1 MEKSELSTRDRMC
14 SVAGGMAGLLVDREI
29 PSRLIPF
36 RGEFPLLDMIEAIR
50 FREAIRSTM
59 WIEDLPPKFLY
70 AAAEGSRIARLE
82 REFRHYLSRN
92 GLKSGDFEKLEDAE
106 KSEWL
111 RWWMEADSVSADDL
125 VVKKYRDEATPV
137 SKSLGDPAMPVA
149 EKREIYDDLV
159 ARRAYWDDLCFEFGR
174 IGWEKKLL
182 NLALYIH
189 YGGDLEVVLA
199 RYKENHPDYAD
210 RIPHSLAYYISY
222 LRTGEATSVLHY
234 FLLERVYLSEGQL
247 TALLIAELRER
258 LEEVFCW
265 DGGTNSAWTVGID
278 YRGEEKMNEIVTTL
292 DIEKG
297 REYLIFGNLTIKPFI
312 METKETL
319 LKENP
324 WRVLAEMLAEKDYAE
339 APENLVCPDERAV
352 IDAYNETAPDLRKIR
367 CEGVPEPVQG
377 DFFNAKVALL
387 TLNPGWVEQ
396 TAEVPGNAGT
406 LKIMTPAQRRKFLRT
421 KADAMLLNGCS
432 FPTEDEDLLAID
444 TRYWNNLLGY
454 VLNRWPDAPK
464 YLTIVQY
471 LGYHSKKYGNISKRL
486 VKSESGLLP
495 TQEFAV
501 RLVRYL
507 MNKGVT
513 IVICRSARL
522 WFNAVEGLESYPKLV
537 VINNPLRPYLTPKNC
552 KDDGFEKIE
561 AALNE

>member
-1 MEKSELSTRDRMC
+1 MC

-36 RGEFPLLDMIEAIR
+36 CGEFPLLNMIEAIR

-70 AAAEGSRIARLE
+70 AAAEGSRMARLE

-111 RWWMEADSVSADDL
+111 QWWMEADSVSADDL

-159 ARRAYWDDLCFEFGR
+159 TRRAYWDDLCFEFGR
-174 IGWEKKLL
+174 VSWEKKLL

-247 TALLIAELRER
+247 TALLTAELRER

-278 YRGEEKMNEIVTTL
+278 YRGEEKMNEAVAL
-292 DIEKG
+292 GVEKG

-324 WRVLAEMLAEKDYAE
+324 WRVLAEKIEKNGYMRLEKLNAYADDIPFIE
-339 APENLVCPDERAV
+339 EFNERTKNEPEYQLHTEILPYPF
-352 IDAYNETAPDLRKIR
+352 I
-367 CEGVPEPVQG
+367 G
-377 DFFNAKVALL
+377 DVLGARVVLL
-387 TLNPGWVEQ
+387 MSNPGYKVSSNIEAHEKMSDEEKRFVIRAQ
-396 TAEVPGNAGT
+396 T
-406 LKIMTPAQRRKFLRT
+406 Q
-421 KADAMLLNGCS
+421 AMLL
-432 FPTEDEDLLAID
+432 EDRAIFYSGPEYKPFNEEQD
-444 TRYWNNLLGY
+444 WYWAKKTRIIREAVPG
-454 VLNRWPDAPK
+454 AETK
-464 YLTIVQY
+464 IAAVQ
-471 LGYHSKKYGNISKRL
+471 LMAYHSRKYKPFPAKMGLLPSQEYTKRL
-486 VKSESGLLP
+486 VKYLIDKNVIFVYARSKAQWLDFVPELENATCVELSSIRNACLSE
-495 TQEFAV
+495 
-501 RLVRYL
+501 
-507 MNKGVT
+507 
-513 IVICRSARL
+513 
-522 WFNAVEGLESYPKLV
+522 
-537 VINNPLRPYLTPKNC
+537 KNC
-552 KDDGFEKIE
+552 KDGGFEKIK
-561 AALNE
+561 AALTE

>member
-36 RGEFPLLDMIEAIR
+36 RGEFPLLNMIEAIR

-70 AAAEGSRIARLE
+70 AAAEGSRMARLE

-92 GLKSGDFEKLEDAE
+92 GLKNGDFEKLEDAE

-111 RWWMEADSVSADDL
+111 QWWMEADSVSADDL

-159 ARRAYWDDLCFEFGR
+159 TRRAYWDDLCFEFGR
-174 IGWEKKLL
+174 ISWEKKLL

-234 FLLERVYLSEGQL
+234 FLLERICLSENRL
-247 TALLIAELRER
+247 TALLTAELRER

-278 YRGEEKMNEIVTTL
+278 YRGEEKMNEAVAL
-292 DIEKG
+292 GVEKG

-324 WRVLAEMLAEKDYAE
+324 WRVLAEKIEKNGYMRLEKLNAYADDIPFIE
-339 APENLVCPDERAV
+339 EFNERTKNPDHQLHTE
-352 IDAYNETAPDLRKIR
+352 ILPYPFI
-367 CEGVPEPVQG
+367 G
-377 DFFNAKVALL
+377 DVLGARVVLL
-387 TLNPGWVEQ
+387 MSNPGYKVSSNIEAHEKMSDEEKRFVIRAQ
-396 TAEVPGNAGT
+396 T
-406 LKIMTPAQRRKFLRT
+406 Q
-421 KADAMLLNGCS
+421 AMLL
-432 FPTEDEDLLAID
+432 EDRAIFYSGPEYKPFND
-444 TRYWNNLLGY
+444 EQDWYWAKKTRIIREAVPG
-454 VLNRWPDAPK
+454 AETK
-464 YLTIVQY
+464 IAAVQ
-471 LGYHSKKYGNISKRL
+471 LMAYHSRRYKPFPAKMGLLPSQEYTKRL
-486 VKSESGLLP
+486 VKYLIDKKDVVFVYRGIKNKARWLDFVPELENATCVELSSSLNACLSE
-495 TQEFAV
+495 
-501 RLVRYL
+501 
-507 MNKGVT
+507 
-513 IVICRSARL
+513 
-522 WFNAVEGLESYPKLV
+522 
-537 VINNPLRPYLTPKNC
+537 KNC
-552 KDDGFEKIE
+552 KDGGFEKIK
-561 AALNE
+561 AALTE

>member
-1 MEKSELSTRDRMC
+1 MC

-36 RGEFPLLDMIEAIR
+36 RGEFPLLNMIEAIR

-111 RWWMEADSVSADDL
+111 RWWMEADSVSTDDL
-125 VVKKYRDEATPV
+125 VVKKYRDETTPA

-174 IGWEKKLL
+174 VSWEKKLL

-234 FLLERVYLSEGQL
+234 FLLEKACLSESRL
-247 TALLIAELRER
+247 TALLTAELRER

-278 YRGEEKMNEIVTTL
+278 YRGEEKMDEIITTL

-324 WRVLAEMLAEKDYAE
+324 WRVLAEKIEKNGYMRLEKLNAYADDIPFIE
-339 APENLVCPDERAV
+339 EFNERTKNEPEYQLHTEILPYPF
-352 IDAYNETAPDLRKIR
+352 I
-367 CEGVPEPVQG
+367 G
-377 DFFNAKVALL
+377 DVLGARVVLL
-387 TLNPGWVEQ
+387 MSNPGYKVSSNIEAHEKMSDEEKRFVIRAQ
-396 TAEVPGNAGT
+396 T
-406 LKIMTPAQRRKFLRT
+406 Q
-421 KADAMLLNGCS
+421 AMLL
-432 FPTEDEDLLAID
+432 EDRAIFYSGPEYKLFND
-444 TRYWNNLLGY
+444 EQDWYWAKKTRIIREAVPG
-454 VLNRWPDAPK
+454 AETK
-464 YLTIVQY
+464 IAAVQ
-471 LGYHSKKYGNISKRL
+471 LMAYHSRRYKPFPAKMGLLPSQEYTKRL
-486 VKSESGLLP
+486 VKYLIDKKDVVFVYRGIKNKARWLDFVPELENATCVELSSSLNACLSE
-495 TQEFAV
+495 
-501 RLVRYL
+501 
-507 MNKGVT
+507 
-513 IVICRSARL
+513 
-522 WFNAVEGLESYPKLV
+522 
-537 VINNPLRPYLTPKNC
+537 KNC
-552 KDDGFEKIE
+552 KDGGFEKIK
-561 AALNE
+561 AALTE

>member
-1 MEKSELSTRDRMC
+1 M
-14 SVAGGMAGLLVDREI
+14 
-29 PSRLIPF
+29 
-36 RGEFPLLDMIEAIR
+36 
-50 FREAIRSTM
+50 
-59 WIEDLPPKFLY
+59 
-70 AAAEGSRIARLE
+70 ARLE
-82 REFRHYLSRN
+82 RGFLHYLSRN
-92 GLKSGDFEKLEDAE
+92 GLKNGDFEKLEDAE

-111 RWWMEADSVSADDL
+111 QWWMEADSVSADDL

-159 ARRAYWDDLCFEFGR
+159 TRRAYWDDLCFEFGR
-174 IGWEKKLL
+174 VSWEKKLL

-247 TALLIAELRER
+247 TALLTAELRER

-265 DGGTNSAWTVGID
+265 DGGTNSAWTIGID
-278 YRGEEKMNEIVTTL
+278 YRGEEKMDEIITTL

-324 WRVLAEMLAEKDYAE
+324 WRVLAEMIGGERLYAE
-339 APENLVCPDERAV
+339 APENLGCVPRRTGRV
-352 IDAYNETAPDLRKIR
+352 STNLISETAPDLRKIR
-367 CEGVPEPVQG
+367 CEGVARTRTSAMFLVTRRWL
-377 DFFNAKVALL
+377 LL

-396 TAEVPGNAGT
+396 TVGSTG
-406 LKIMTPAQRRKFLRT
+406 
-421 KADAMLLNGCS
+421 
-432 FPTEDEDLLAID
+432 
-444 TRYWNNLLGY
+444 
-454 VLNRWPDAPK
+454 
-464 YLTIVQY
+464 
-471 LGYHSKKYGNISKRL
+471 
-486 VKSESGLLP
+486 
-495 TQEFAV
+495 
-501 RLVRYL
+501 
-507 MNKGVT
+507 
-513 IVICRSARL
+513 
-522 WFNAVEGLESYPKLV
+522 
-537 VINNPLRPYLTPKNC
+537 
-552 KDDGFEKIE
+552 
-561 AALNE
+561 

>member
-82 REFRHYLSRN
+82 REFQHYLSRN

-106 KSEWL
+106 KSKWL
-111 RWWMEADSVSADDL
+111 RWWMEADSVSADDF
-125 VVKKYRDEATPV
+125 VVKKYRDEATPA

-159 ARRAYWDDLCFEFGR
+159 TRRAYWDDLCFEFGR
-174 IGWEKKLL
+174 VSWEKKLL

-247 TALLIAELRER
+247 TALLTAELRER
-258 LEEVFCW
+258 LEEGFCW

-278 YRGEEKMNEIVTTL
+278 YRGEEKMDEIITTL

-324 WRVLAEMLAEKDYAE
+324 WRVLAEKIEKNGYMRLEKLNAYADDIPFIE
-339 APENLVCPDERAV
+339 EFNERTKNEPEYQLHTEILPYPF
-352 IDAYNETAPDLRKIR
+352 I
-367 CEGVPEPVQG
+367 G
-377 DFFNAKVALL
+377 DVLGARVVLL
-387 TLNPGWVEQ
+387 MSNPGYKVSSNIEAHEKMSDEEKRFVIRAQ
-396 TAEVPGNAGT
+396 T
-406 LKIMTPAQRRKFLRT
+406 Q
-421 KADAMLLNGCS
+421 AMLL
-432 FPTEDEDLLAID
+432 EDRAIFYSGPEYKPFND
-444 TRYWNNLLGY
+444 EQDWYWAKKTRIIREAVPG
-454 VLNRWPDAPK
+454 AETK
-464 YLTIVQY
+464 IAAVQ
-471 LGYHSKKYGNISKRL
+471 LMAYHSRKYKPFPAKMGLLPSQEYTKRL
-486 VKSESGLLP
+486 VKYLIDKNVIFVYARSKAQWLDFVPELENATCVELSSIRNACLSE
-495 TQEFAV
+495 
-501 RLVRYL
+501 
-507 MNKGVT
+507 
-513 IVICRSARL
+513 
-522 WFNAVEGLESYPKLV
+522 
-537 VINNPLRPYLTPKNC
+537 KNC
-552 KDDGFEKIE
+552 KDGGFEKIK
-561 AALNE
+561 AALTE

>member
-82 REFRHYLSRN
+82 REFQHYLSRN

-111 RWWMEADSVSADDL
+111 QRWMEADSVSADDL

-247 TALLIAELRER
+247 TALLTAELRER

-278 YRGEEKMNEIVTTL
+278 YRGEEKMDEIITTL

-324 WRVLAEMLAEKDYAE
+324 WRVLAEKIEKNGYMRLEKLNAYADDIPFIE
-339 APENLVCPDERAV
+339 EFNERTKNEPEYQLHTEILPYPF
-352 IDAYNETAPDLRKIR
+352 I
-367 CEGVPEPVQG
+367 G
-377 DFFNAKVALL
+377 DVLGARVVLL
-387 TLNPGWVEQ
+387 MSNPGYKVSSNIEAHEKMSDEEKRFVIRAQ
-396 TAEVPGNAGT
+396 T
-406 LKIMTPAQRRKFLRT
+406 Q
-421 KADAMLLNGCS
+421 AMLL
-432 FPTEDEDLLAID
+432 EDRAIFYSGPEYKPFND
-444 TRYWNNLLGY
+444 EQDWYWAKKTRIIREAVPG
-454 VLNRWPDAPK
+454 AETK
-464 YLTIVQY
+464 IAAVQ
-471 LGYHSKKYGNISKRL
+471 LMAYHSRKYKPFPAKMGLLPSQEYTKRL
-486 VKSESGLLP
+486 VKYLIDKNVIFVYARSKAQWLDFVPELENATCVELSSIRNACLSE
-495 TQEFAV
+495 
-501 RLVRYL
+501 
-507 MNKGVT
+507 
-513 IVICRSARL
+513 
-522 WFNAVEGLESYPKLV
+522 
-537 VINNPLRPYLTPKNC
+537 KNC
-552 KDDGFEKIE
+552 KDGGFEIIKT
-561 AALNE
+561 ALTE

>member
-111 RWWMEADSVSADDL
+111 QRWMEADSVSADDL

-159 ARRAYWDDLCFEFGR
+159 TRRAYWDDLCFEFGR
-174 IGWEKKLL
+174 VSWEKKLL

-234 FLLERVYLSEGQL
+234 FLLEKACLSESRL
-247 TALLIAELRER
+247 TALLTAELRER

-278 YRGEEKMNEIVTTL
+278 YRGEEKMDEIITTL

-324 WRVLAEMLAEKDYAE
+324 WRVLAEKIEKNGYMRLEKLNAYADDIPFIEEFNKRTKNPDHQLHTEILPYPFIGDVLGARVVLLMSNPGYKVSSNIEAHEKMSDEEKRFVIRAQTQAMLLEDRAIFYSGPEYKLFNDEQDWYWEKK
-339 APENLVCPDERAV
+339 
-352 IDAYNETAPDLRKIR
+352 TRKIR
-367 CEGVPEPVQG
+367 EAVSGAETKIAAVQLM
-377 DFFNAKVALL
+377 A
-387 TLNPGWVEQ
+387 
-396 TAEVPGNAGT
+396 
-406 LKIMTPAQRRKFLRT
+406 
-421 KADAMLLNGCS
+421 
-432 FPTEDEDLLAID
+432 
-444 TRYWNNLLGY
+444 
-454 VLNRWPDAPK
+454 
-464 YLTIVQY
+464 
-471 LGYHSKKYGNISKRL
+471 YHSRRYKPFPAKMGLLPSQEYTKRL
-486 VKSESGLLP
+486 VKYLIDKKDVVFVYRGIKNKARWLDFVPELENATCVELSSSLNACLSE
-495 TQEFAV
+495 
-501 RLVRYL
+501 
-507 MNKGVT
+507 
-513 IVICRSARL
+513 
-522 WFNAVEGLESYPKLV
+522 
-537 VINNPLRPYLTPKNC
+537 KNC
-552 KDDGFEKIE
+552 KDGGFEKIK
-561 AALNE
+561 AALTE

>member
-29 PSRLIPF
+29 PSRMIPF
-36 RGEFPLLDMIEAIR
+36 RGEFPLLNMIEARR

-111 RWWMEADSVSADDL
+111 QWWMEADSVSADDF

-159 ARRAYWDDLCFEFGR
+159 TRRAYWDDLCFEFGR
-174 IGWEKKLL
+174 VSWEKKLL

-222 LRTGEATSVLHY
+222 LRTGEATSVLNN
-234 FLLERVYLSEGQL
+234 FLLERVCLSEGQL
-247 TALLIAELRER
+247 TALLTAELRER

-278 YRGEEKMNEIVTTL
+278 YRGEEKMNEAVAL
-292 DIEKG
+292 GVEKG

-324 WRVLAEMLAEKDYAE
+324 WRVLAEKIEKNGYMRLEKLNAYADDIPFIE
-339 APENLVCPDERAV
+339 EFNERTKNEPEYQLHTEILPYPFIGDVL
-352 IDAYNETAPDLRKIR
+352 DAR
-367 CEGVPEPVQG
+367 VV
-377 DFFNAKVALL
+377 LL
-387 TLNPGWVEQ
+387 MSNPGYKVSSNIEAHEKMSDEEKRFVIRAQ
-396 TAEVPGNAGT
+396 T
-406 LKIMTPAQRRKFLRT
+406 Q
-421 KADAMLLNGCS
+421 AMLL
-432 FPTEDEDLLAID
+432 EDRAIFYSGPEYKPFND
-444 TRYWNNLLGY
+444 EQDWYWAKKTRIIREAVPG
-454 VLNRWPDAPK
+454 AETK
-464 YLTIVQY
+464 IAAVQ
-471 LGYHSKKYGNISKRL
+471 LMAYHSRKYKPFPEKMGLLPSQEYTKRL
-486 VKSESGLLP
+486 VKYLIDKKDVIFVYARSKARWLDFVPELENATCVELSSIRNACLSE
-495 TQEFAV
+495 
-501 RLVRYL
+501 
-507 MNKGVT
+507 
-513 IVICRSARL
+513 
-522 WFNAVEGLESYPKLV
+522 
-537 VINNPLRPYLTPKNC
+537 KNC
-552 KDDGFEKIE
+552 KDGGFEIIK
-561 AALNE
+561 AALAE

>member
-82 REFRHYLSRN
+82 REFQHYLSRN

-111 RWWMEADSVSADDL
+111 QRWMEADSVSADDL

-234 FLLERVYLSEGQL
+234 FLLEKACLSESRL
-247 TALLIAELRER
+247 TALLTAELRER

-278 YRGEEKMNEIVTTL
+278 YRGEEKMDEIITTL

-324 WRVLAEMLAEKDYAE
+324 WRVLAEKIEKNGYMRLEKLNAYADDIPFIE
-339 APENLVCPDERAV
+339 EFNKRTKNPDHQLHTE
-352 IDAYNETAPDLRKIR
+352 ILPYPFI
-367 CEGVPEPVQG
+367 G
-377 DFFNAKVALL
+377 DVLGARVVLL
-387 TLNPGWVEQ
+387 MSNPGYKVSSNIEAHEKMSDEEKRFVIRAQ
-396 TAEVPGNAGT
+396 T
-406 LKIMTPAQRRKFLRT
+406 Q
-421 KADAMLLNGCS
+421 AMLL
-432 FPTEDEDLLAID
+432 EDRAIFYSGPEYKPFNEEQD
-444 TRYWNNLLGY
+444 WYWAKKTRIIREAVPG
-454 VLNRWPDAPK
+454 AETK
-464 YLTIVQY
+464 IAAVQ
-471 LGYHSKKYGNISKRL
+471 LMAYHSRKYKPFPEKMGLLPSQEYTKRL
-486 VKSESGLLP
+486 VKYLIAKDVVFVYRGSKNKARWFDLVPELENATCVELSSIRNACLSE
-495 TQEFAV
+495 
-501 RLVRYL
+501 
-507 MNKGVT
+507 
-513 IVICRSARL
+513 
-522 WFNAVEGLESYPKLV
+522 
-537 VINNPLRPYLTPKNC
+537 KNC
-552 KDDGFEKIE
+552 KDGGFEIIK
-561 AALNE
+561 AALAE

>member
-36 RGEFPLLDMIEAIR
+36 RGEFPLLNMIEAIR

-70 AAAEGSRIARLE
+70 AAAEGSRMARLE

-111 RWWMEADSVSADDL
+111 QWWMEADSVSADDL

-159 ARRAYWDDLCFEFGR
+159 TRRAYWDDLCFEFGR
-174 IGWEKKLL
+174 VSWEKKLL

-247 TALLIAELRER
+247 TALLTAELRER

-278 YRGEEKMNEIVTTL
+278 YRGEEKMNEAVAL
-292 DIEKG
+292 GVEKG

-324 WRVLAEMLAEKDYAE
+324 WRVLAEKIEKNGYMRLEKLNAYADDIPFIE
-339 APENLVCPDERAV
+339 EFNERTKNEPEYQLHTEILPYPF
-352 IDAYNETAPDLRKIR
+352 I
-367 CEGVPEPVQG
+367 G
-377 DFFNAKVALL
+377 DVLGARVVLL
-387 TLNPGWVEQ
+387 MSNPGYKVSSNIEAHEKMSDEEKRFVIRAQ
-396 TAEVPGNAGT
+396 T
-406 LKIMTPAQRRKFLRT
+406 Q
-421 KADAMLLNGCS
+421 AMLL
-432 FPTEDEDLLAID
+432 EDRAIFYSGPEYKPFNEEQD
-444 TRYWNNLLGY
+444 WYWAKKTRIIREAVPG
-454 VLNRWPDAPK
+454 AETK
-464 YLTIVQY
+464 IAAVQ
-471 LGYHSKKYGNISKRL
+471 LMAYHSRKYKPFPAKMGLLPSQEYTKRL
-486 VKSESGLLP
+486 VKYLIDKNVIFVYARSKAQWLDFVPELENATCVELSSIRNACLSE
-495 TQEFAV
+495 
-501 RLVRYL
+501 
-507 MNKGVT
+507 
-513 IVICRSARL
+513 
-522 WFNAVEGLESYPKLV
+522 
-537 VINNPLRPYLTPKNC
+537 KNC
-552 KDDGFEKIE
+552 KDGGFKKIVD
-561 AALNE
+561 ALNE

>member
-1 MEKSELSTRDRMC
+1 MC

-82 REFRHYLSRN
+82 REFQHYLSRN

-111 RWWMEADSVSADDL
+111 QRWMEADSVSADDL

-247 TALLIAELRER
+247 TALLTAELRER

-278 YRGEEKMNEIVTTL
+278 YRGEEKMDEIITTL
-292 DIEKG
+292 NIEKG

-324 WRVLAEMLAEKDYAE
+324 WRVLAEKIEKNGYMRLEKLNAYADDIPFIE
-339 APENLVCPDERAV
+339 EFNERTKNEPEYQLHTEILPYPF
-352 IDAYNETAPDLRKIR
+352 I
-367 CEGVPEPVQG
+367 G
-377 DFFNAKVALL
+377 DVLGARVVLL
-387 TLNPGWVEQ
+387 MSNPGYKVSSNIEAHEKMSDEEKRFVIRAQ
-396 TAEVPGNAGT
+396 T
-406 LKIMTPAQRRKFLRT
+406 Q
-421 KADAMLLNGCS
+421 AMLL
-432 FPTEDEDLLAID
+432 EDRAIFYSGPEYKPFND
-444 TRYWNNLLGY
+444 EQDWYWAKKTRIIREAVPG
-454 VLNRWPDAPK
+454 AETK
-464 YLTIVQY
+464 IAAVQ
-471 LGYHSKKYGNISKRL
+471 LMAYHSRKYKPFPAKMGLLPSQEYTKRL
-486 VKSESGLLP
+486 VKYLIDKNVIFVYARSKAQWLDFVPELENATCVELSSIRNACLSE
-495 TQEFAV
+495 
-501 RLVRYL
+501 
-507 MNKGVT
+507 
-513 IVICRSARL
+513 
-522 WFNAVEGLESYPKLV
+522 
-537 VINNPLRPYLTPKNC
+537 KNC
-552 KDDGFEKIE
+552 KDGGFEIIKT
-561 AALNE
+561 ALTE

>member
-111 RWWMEADSVSADDL
+111 QRWMEADSVSADDL

-174 IGWEKKLL
+174 VSWEKKLL

-222 LRTGEATSVLHY
+222 LRTGEATSVLNN
-234 FLLERVYLSEGQL
+234 FLLERVCLSESRL
-247 TALLIAELRER
+247 TALLTAELRER
-258 LEEVFCW
+258 WKRCFV
-265 DGGTNSAWTVGID
+265 GTAGRIA
-278 YRGEEKMNEIVTTL
+278 RGRSGSTTGAKKKWMKSSPPSIL
-292 DIEKG
+292 KKG
-297 REYLIFGNLTIKPFI
+297 
-312 METKETL
+312 
-319 LKENP
+319 ENI
-324 WRVLAEMLAEKDYAE
+324 LSL
-339 APENLVCPDERAV
+339 
-352 IDAYNETAPDLRKIR
+352 
-367 CEGVPEPVQG
+367 
-377 DFFNAKVALL
+377 
-387 TLNPGWVEQ
+387 
-396 TAEVPGNAGT
+396 GT
-406 LKIMTPAQRRKFLRT
+406 
-421 KADAMLLNGCS
+421 
-432 FPTEDEDLLAID
+432 
-444 TRYWNNLLGY
+444 
-454 VLNRWPDAPK
+454 
-464 YLTIVQY
+464 
-471 LGYHSKKYGNISKRL
+471 
-486 VKSESGLLP
+486 
-495 TQEFAV
+495 
-501 RLVRYL
+501 
-507 MNKGVT
+507 
-513 IVICRSARL
+513 
-522 WFNAVEGLESYPKLV
+522 
-537 VINNPLRPYLTPKNC
+537 
-552 KDDGFEKIE
+552 
-561 AALNE
+561 

>member
-36 RGEFPLLDMIEAIR
+36 RGEFPLLDMIEARR

-111 RWWMEADSVSADDL
+111 QRWMEADSVSADDL

-247 TALLIAELRER
+247 TALLTAELRER

-278 YRGEEKMNEIVTTL
+278 YRGEEKMDEIITTL
-292 DIEKG
+292 DIERG

-324 WRVLAEMLAEKDYAE
+324 WREVAEKIEKNGYMRLEKLNAYADDIPFIE
-339 APENLVCPDERAV
+339 EFNERTKNEPEYQLHTEILPYPFIGDVL
-352 IDAYNETAPDLRKIR
+352 DAR
-367 CEGVPEPVQG
+367 VV
-377 DFFNAKVALL
+377 LL
-387 TLNPGWVEQ
+387 MSNPGYKVSSNIEAHEKMSDEEKRFVIRAQ
-396 TAEVPGNAGT
+396 T
-406 LKIMTPAQRRKFLRT
+406 Q
-421 KADAMLLNGCS
+421 AMLL
-432 FPTEDEDLLAID
+432 EDRAIFYSGPEYKPFND
-444 TRYWNNLLGY
+444 EQDWYWAKKTRIIREAVPG
-454 VLNRWPDAPK
+454 AETK
-464 YLTIVQY
+464 IAAVQ
-471 LGYHSKKYGNISKRL
+471 LMAYHSRKYKPFPEKMGLLPSQEYTKRL
-486 VKSESGLLP
+486 VKYLIAKDVVFVYRGSKNKARWFDLVPELENATCVELSSIRNACLSE
-495 TQEFAV
+495 
-501 RLVRYL
+501 
-507 MNKGVT
+507 
-513 IVICRSARL
+513 
-522 WFNAVEGLESYPKLV
+522 
-537 VINNPLRPYLTPKNC
+537 KNC
-552 KDDGFEKIE
+552 KDGGFEIIKT
-561 AALNE
+561 ALTE

>member
-36 RGEFPLLDMIEAIR
+36 RGEFPLLNMIEAIR

-111 RWWMEADSVSADDL
+111 QWWMEADSVSADDL

-159 ARRAYWDDLCFEFGR
+159 TRRAYWDDLCFEFGR

-234 FLLERVYLSEGQL
+234 FLLERVCLSESRL
-247 TALLIAELRER
+247 TALLTAELRER

-265 DGGTNSAWTVGID
+265 DGGTNSAWTIRID
-278 YRGEEKMNEIVTTL
+278 YRGEEKMDEIVTAL

-324 WRVLAEMLAEKDYAE
+324 WRVLAEKIEKNGYMRLEKLNAYADDIPFIE
-339 APENLVCPDERAV
+339 EFNERTKNEPEYQLHTEILPYPF
-352 IDAYNETAPDLRKIR
+352 I
-367 CEGVPEPVQG
+367 G
-377 DFFNAKVALL
+377 DVLGARVVLL
-387 TLNPGWVEQ
+387 MSNPGYKVSSNIEAHEKMSDEEKRFVIRAQ
-396 TAEVPGNAGT
+396 T
-406 LKIMTPAQRRKFLRT
+406 Q
-421 KADAMLLNGCS
+421 AMLL
-432 FPTEDEDLLAID
+432 EDRAIFYSGPEYKPFND
-444 TRYWNNLLGY
+444 EQDWYWAKKTRIIREAVPG
-454 VLNRWPDAPK
+454 AETK
-464 YLTIVQY
+464 IAAVQ
-471 LGYHSKKYGNISKRL
+471 LMAYHSRRYKPFPAKMGLLPSQEYTKRL
-486 VKSESGLLP
+486 VKYLIDKKDVVFVYRGIKNKARWLDFVPELENATCVELSSSLNACLSE
-495 TQEFAV
+495 
-501 RLVRYL
+501 
-507 MNKGVT
+507 
-513 IVICRSARL
+513 
-522 WFNAVEGLESYPKLV
+522 
-537 VINNPLRPYLTPKNC
+537 KNC
-552 KDDGFEKIE
+552 KDGGFEKIK
-561 AALNE
+561 AALTE

>member
-36 RGEFPLLDMIEAIR
+36 RGEFPLLNMIEAIR

-159 ARRAYWDDLCFEFGR
+159 TRRAYWDDLCFEFGR
-174 IGWEKKLL
+174 VSWEKKLL

-247 TALLIAELRER
+247 TALLTAELRER

-265 DGGTNSAWTVGID
+265 DGGTNSAWTIGID
-278 YRGEEKMNEIVTTL
+278 YRGEEKMDEIITTL

-324 WRVLAEMLAEKDYAE
+324 WRVLAEKIEKNGYMRLEKLNAYADDIPFIE
-339 APENLVCPDERAV
+339 EFNERTKNEPEYQLHTEILPYPF
-352 IDAYNETAPDLRKIR
+352 I
-367 CEGVPEPVQG
+367 G
-377 DFFNAKVALL
+377 DVLGARVVLL
-387 TLNPGWVEQ
+387 MSNPGYKVSSNIEAHEKMSDEEKRFVIRAQ
-396 TAEVPGNAGT
+396 T
-406 LKIMTPAQRRKFLRT
+406 Q
-421 KADAMLLNGCS
+421 AMLL
-432 FPTEDEDLLAID
+432 EDRAIFYSGPEYKPFND
-444 TRYWNNLLGY
+444 EQDWYWAKKTRIIREAVPG
-454 VLNRWPDAPK
+454 AETK
-464 YLTIVQY
+464 IAAVQ
-471 LGYHSKKYGNISKRL
+471 LMAYHSRKYKPFPAKMGLLPSQEYTKRL
-486 VKSESGLLP
+486 VKYLIDKNVIFVYARSKAQWLDFVPELENATCVELSSIRNACLSE
-495 TQEFAV
+495 
-501 RLVRYL
+501 
-507 MNKGVT
+507 
-513 IVICRSARL
+513 
-522 WFNAVEGLESYPKLV
+522 
-537 VINNPLRPYLTPKNC
+537 KNC
-552 KDDGFEKIE
+552 KDGGFKKIVD
-561 AALNE
+561 ALNE

>member
-1 MEKSELSTRDRMC
+1 MEKSGLSTRDRMC

-159 ARRAYWDDLCFEFGR
+159 TRRAYWDDLCFEFGR
-174 IGWEKKLL
+174 VSWEKKLL

-222 LRTGEATSVLHY
+222 LRTGEATSVLNN
-234 FLLERVYLSEGQL
+234 FLLERVCLSEGQL
-247 TALLIAELRER
+247 TALLTAELRER

-265 DGGTNSAWTVGID
+265 DGGTNSAWTIGID
-278 YRGEEKMNEIVTTL
+278 YRGEEKMDEIITTL

-324 WRVLAEMLAEKDYAE
+324 WRVLAEKIEKNGYMRLEKLNAYADDIPFIE
-339 APENLVCPDERAV
+339 EFNKRTKNPDHQLHTE
-352 IDAYNETAPDLRKIR
+352 ILPYPFI
-367 CEGVPEPVQG
+367 G
-377 DFFNAKVALL
+377 DVLGARVVLL
-387 TLNPGWVEQ
+387 MSNPGYKVSSNIEAHEKMSDEEKRFVIRAQ
-396 TAEVPGNAGT
+396 T
-406 LKIMTPAQRRKFLRT
+406 Q
-421 KADAMLLNGCS
+421 AMLL
-432 FPTEDEDLLAID
+432 EDRAIFYSGPEYKLFND
-444 TRYWNNLLGY
+444 EQDWYWAKKTRIIREAVPG
-454 VLNRWPDAPK
+454 AETK
-464 YLTIVQY
+464 IAAVQ
-471 LGYHSKKYGNISKRL
+471 LMAYHSRRYKPFPAKMGLLPSQEYTKRL
-486 VKSESGLLP
+486 VKYLIDKKDVVFVYRGIKNKARWLDFVPELENATCVELSSSLNACLSE
-495 TQEFAV
+495 
-501 RLVRYL
+501 
-507 MNKGVT
+507 
-513 IVICRSARL
+513 
-522 WFNAVEGLESYPKLV
+522 
-537 VINNPLRPYLTPKNC
+537 KNC
-552 KDDGFEKIE
+552 KDGGFEKIK
-561 AALNE
+561 AALTE

>member
-174 IGWEKKLL
+174 VSWEKKLL

-247 TALLIAELRER
+247 TALLTAELRER

-278 YRGEEKMNEIVTTL
+278 YRGEEKMNEAVAL
-292 DIEKG
+292 GVEKG

-324 WRVLAEMLAEKDYAE
+324 WRVLAEKIEKNGYMRLEKLNAYADDIPFIE
-339 APENLVCPDERAV
+339 EFNERTKNEPEYQLHTEILPYPF
-352 IDAYNETAPDLRKIR
+352 I
-367 CEGVPEPVQG
+367 G
-377 DFFNAKVALL
+377 DVLGARVVLL
-387 TLNPGWVEQ
+387 MSNPGYKVSS
-396 TAEVPGNAGT
+396 
-406 LKIMTPAQRRKFLRT
+406 I
-421 KADAMLLNGCS
+421 NG
-432 FPTEDEDLLAID
+432 
-444 TRYWNNLLGY
+444 
-454 VLNRWPDAPK
+454 
-464 YLTIVQY
+464 
-471 LGYHSKKYGNISKRL
+471 
-486 VKSESGLLP
+486 
-495 TQEFAV
+495 
-501 RLVRYL
+501 
-507 MNKGVT
+507 
-513 IVICRSARL
+513 
-522 WFNAVEGLESYPKLV
+522 
-537 VINNPLRPYLTPKNC
+537 
-552 KDDGFEKIE
+552 
-561 AALNE
+561 

>member
-111 RWWMEADSVSADDL
+111 QWWMEADSVSADDF

-174 IGWEKKLL
+174 VSWEKKLL

-234 FLLERVYLSEGQL
+234 FLLERVCLSEGQL
-247 TALLIAELRER
+247 TALLTAELRER

-278 YRGEEKMNEIVTTL
+278 YRGEEKMNEAVAL
-292 DIEKG
+292 GVEKG

-324 WRVLAEMLAEKDYAE
+324 WRVLAEKIEKNGYMRLEKLNAYADDIPFIE
-339 APENLVCPDERAV
+339 EFNKRTKNPDHQLHTE
-352 IDAYNETAPDLRKIR
+352 ILPYPFI
-367 CEGVPEPVQG
+367 G
-377 DFFNAKVALL
+377 DVLGARVVLL
-387 TLNPGWVEQ
+387 MSNPGYKVSSNIEAHEKMSDEEKRFVIRAQ
-396 TAEVPGNAGT
+396 T
-406 LKIMTPAQRRKFLRT
+406 Q
-421 KADAMLLNGCS
+421 AMLL
-432 FPTEDEDLLAID
+432 EDRAIFYSGPEYKPFND
-444 TRYWNNLLGY
+444 EQDWYWAKKTRIIREAVPG
-454 VLNRWPDAPK
+454 AETK
-464 YLTIVQY
+464 IAAVQ
-471 LGYHSKKYGNISKRL
+471 LMAYHSRRYKPFPAKMGLLPSQEYTKRL
-486 VKSESGLLP
+486 VKYLIDKKDVVFVYRGIKNKARWLDFVPELENATCVELSSSLNACLSE
-495 TQEFAV
+495 
-501 RLVRYL
+501 
-507 MNKGVT
+507 
-513 IVICRSARL
+513 
-522 WFNAVEGLESYPKLV
+522 
-537 VINNPLRPYLTPKNC
+537 KNC
-552 KDDGFEKIE
+552 KDGGFEKIK
-561 AALNE
+561 AALTE

>member
-36 RGEFPLLDMIEAIR
+36 RGEFPLLNMIEAIR

-82 REFRHYLSRN
+82 REFQHYLSRN

-111 RWWMEADSVSADDL
+111 QRWMEADSVSADDL

-234 FLLERVYLSEGQL
+234 FLLEKACLSESRL
-247 TALLIAELRER
+247 TALLTAELRER

-278 YRGEEKMNEIVTTL
+278 YRGEEKMDEIITTL

-324 WRVLAEMLAEKDYAE
+324 WRVLAEKIEKNGYMRLEKLNAYADDIPFIE
-339 APENLVCPDERAV
+339 EFNERTKNEPEYQLHTEILPYPF
-352 IDAYNETAPDLRKIR
+352 I
-367 CEGVPEPVQG
+367 G
-377 DFFNAKVALL
+377 DVLGARVVLL
-387 TLNPGWVEQ
+387 MSNPGYKVSSNIEAHEKMSDEEKRFVIRAQ
-396 TAEVPGNAGT
+396 T
-406 LKIMTPAQRRKFLRT
+406 Q
-421 KADAMLLNGCS
+421 AMLL
-432 FPTEDEDLLAID
+432 EDRAIFYSGPEYKPFNEEQD
-444 TRYWNNLLGY
+444 WYWAKKTRIIREAVPG
-454 VLNRWPDAPK
+454 AETK
-464 YLTIVQY
+464 IAAVQ
-471 LGYHSKKYGNISKRL
+471 LMAYHSGKYKPFPAKMGLLPSQEYTKRL
-486 VKSESGLLP
+486 VKYLIDKNVIFVYARSKAQWLDFVPELENATCVELSSIRNACLSE
-495 TQEFAV
+495 
-501 RLVRYL
+501 
-507 MNKGVT
+507 
-513 IVICRSARL
+513 
-522 WFNAVEGLESYPKLV
+522 
-537 VINNPLRPYLTPKNC
+537 KNC
-552 KDDGFEKIE
+552 KDGGFEIIKT
-561 AALNE
+561 ALTE

>member
-1 MEKSELSTRDRMC
+1 MLR
-14 SVAGGMAGLLVDREI
+14 GGWYGRLLVDREI

-159 ARRAYWDDLCFEFGR
+159 TRRAYWDDLCFEFGR
-174 IGWEKKLL
+174 VSWEKKLL

-222 LRTGEATSVLHY
+222 LRTGEATSVLNN
-234 FLLERVYLSEGQL
+234 FLLERVCLSEGQL
-247 TALLIAELRER
+247 TALLTAELRER

-265 DGGTNSAWTVGID
+265 DGGTNSAWTIGID
-278 YRGEEKMNEIVTTL
+278 YRGEEKMNEAVAL
-292 DIEKG
+292 GVEKG

-324 WRVLAEMLAEKDYAE
+324 WRVLAEKIEKNGYMRLEKLNAYADDIPFIE
-339 APENLVCPDERAV
+339 EFNKRTKNPDHQLHTE
-352 IDAYNETAPDLRKIR
+352 ILPYPFI
-367 CEGVPEPVQG
+367 G
-377 DFFNAKVALL
+377 DVLGARVVLL
-387 TLNPGWVEQ
+387 MSNPGYKVSSNIEAHEKMSDEEKRFVIRAQ
-396 TAEVPGNAGT
+396 T
-406 LKIMTPAQRRKFLRT
+406 Q
-421 KADAMLLNGCS
+421 AMLL
-432 FPTEDEDLLAID
+432 EDRAIFYSGPEYKLFND
-444 TRYWNNLLGY
+444 EQDWYWAKKTRIIREAVPG
-454 VLNRWPDAPK
+454 AETK
-464 YLTIVQY
+464 IAAVQ
-471 LGYHSKKYGNISKRL
+471 LMAYHSRRYKPFPAKMGLLPSQEYTKRL
-486 VKSESGLLP
+486 VKYLIDKKDVVFVYRGIKNKARWLDFVPELENATCVELSSSLNACLSE
-495 TQEFAV
+495 
-501 RLVRYL
+501 
-507 MNKGVT
+507 
-513 IVICRSARL
+513 
-522 WFNAVEGLESYPKLV
+522 
-537 VINNPLRPYLTPKNC
+537 KNC
-552 KDDGFEKIE
+552 KDGGFEKIK
-561 AALNE
+561 AALTE

>member
-36 RGEFPLLDMIEAIR
+36 RGKFPLLNMIEAIR

-111 RWWMEADSVSADDL
+111 RWWMEADSVSTDDL
-125 VVKKYRDEATPV
+125 VVKKYRDETTPA

-174 IGWEKKLL
+174 VGWEKKLL

-234 FLLERVYLSEGQL
+234 FLLERVCLSEGQL
-247 TALLIAELRER
+247 TALLTAELRER

-265 DGGTNSAWTVGID
+265 DGGTNSAWTIGID
-278 YRGEEKMNEIVTTL
+278 YRGEEKMNEAVAL
-292 DIEKG
+292 GVEKG

-324 WRVLAEMLAEKDYAE
+324 WRVLAEKIEKNGYMRLEKLNAYADDIPFIE
-339 APENLVCPDERAV
+339 EFNKRTKNPDHQLHTE
-352 IDAYNETAPDLRKIR
+352 ILPYPFI
-367 CEGVPEPVQG
+367 G
-377 DFFNAKVALL
+377 DVLGARVVLL
-387 TLNPGWVEQ
+387 MSNPGYKVSSNIEAHEKMSDEEKRFVIRAQ
-396 TAEVPGNAGT
+396 T
-406 LKIMTPAQRRKFLRT
+406 Q
-421 KADAMLLNGCS
+421 AMLL
-432 FPTEDEDLLAID
+432 EDRAIFYSGPEYKLFND
-444 TRYWNNLLGY
+444 EQDWYWAKKTRIIREAVPG
-454 VLNRWPDAPK
+454 AETK
-464 YLTIVQY
+464 IAAVQ
-471 LGYHSKKYGNISKRL
+471 LMAYHSRRYKPFPAKMGLLPSQEYTKRL
-486 VKSESGLLP
+486 VKYLIDKKDVVFVYRGIKNKARWLDFVPELENATCVELSSSLNACLSE
-495 TQEFAV
+495 
-501 RLVRYL
+501 
-507 MNKGVT
+507 
-513 IVICRSARL
+513 
-522 WFNAVEGLESYPKLV
+522 
-537 VINNPLRPYLTPKNC
+537 KNC
-552 KDDGFEKIE
+552 KDGGFEKIK
-561 AALNE
+561 AALTE

>member
-1 MEKSELSTRDRMC
+1 MC

-111 RWWMEADSVSADDL
+111 QRWMEADSVSADDL

-174 IGWEKKLL
+174 VSWEKKLL

-234 FLLERVYLSEGQL
+234 FLLERVCLSEGQL
-247 TALLIAELRER
+247 TALLTAELRER

-265 DGGTNSAWTVGID
+265 DGGTNSAWTIGID
-278 YRGEEKMNEIVTTL
+278 YRGEEKMNEAVAL
-292 DIEKG
+292 GVEKG

-324 WRVLAEMLAEKDYAE
+324 WRVLAEKIEKNGYMRLEKLNAYADDIPFIE
-339 APENLVCPDERAV
+339 EFNKRTKNPDHQLHTE
-352 IDAYNETAPDLRKIR
+352 ILPYPFI
-367 CEGVPEPVQG
+367 G
-377 DFFNAKVALL
+377 DVLGARVVLL
-387 TLNPGWVEQ
+387 MSNPGYKVSSNIEAHEKMSDEEKRFVIRAQ
-396 TAEVPGNAGT
+396 T
-406 LKIMTPAQRRKFLRT
+406 Q
-421 KADAMLLNGCS
+421 AMLL
-432 FPTEDEDLLAID
+432 EDRAIFYSGPEYKLFND
-444 TRYWNNLLGY
+444 EQDWYWAKKTRIIREAVPG
-454 VLNRWPDAPK
+454 AETK
-464 YLTIVQY
+464 IAAVQ
-471 LGYHSKKYGNISKRL
+471 LMAYHSRRYKPFPAKMGLLPSQEYTKRL
-486 VKSESGLLP
+486 VKYLIDKKDVVFVYRGIKNKARWLDFVPELENATCVELSSSLNACLSE
-495 TQEFAV
+495 
-501 RLVRYL
+501 
-507 MNKGVT
+507 
-513 IVICRSARL
+513 
-522 WFNAVEGLESYPKLV
+522 
-537 VINNPLRPYLTPKNC
+537 KNC
-552 KDDGFEKIE
+552 KDGGFEKIK
-561 AALNE
+561 AALTE

>member
-82 REFRHYLSRN
+82 REFQHYLSRN

-111 RWWMEADSVSADDL
+111 QRWMEADSVSADDL

-234 FLLERVYLSEGQL
+234 FLLEKACLSESRL
-247 TALLIAELRER
+247 TALLTAELRER

-278 YRGEEKMNEIVTTL
+278 YRGEEKMDEIITTL

-324 WRVLAEMLAEKDYAE
+324 WRVLAEKIEKNGYMRLEKLNAYADDIPFIE
-339 APENLVCPDERAV
+339 EFNERTKNEPEYQLHTEILPYPF
-352 IDAYNETAPDLRKIR
+352 I
-367 CEGVPEPVQG
+367 G
-377 DFFNAKVALL
+377 DVLGARVVLL
-387 TLNPGWVEQ
+387 MSNPGYKVSSNIEAHEKMSDEEKRFVIRAQ
-396 TAEVPGNAGT
+396 T
-406 LKIMTPAQRRKFLRT
+406 Q
-421 KADAMLLNGCS
+421 AMLL
-432 FPTEDEDLLAID
+432 EDRAIFYSGPEYKPFNEEQD
-444 TRYWNNLLGY
+444 WYWAKKTRIIREAVPG
-454 VLNRWPDAPK
+454 AETK
-464 YLTIVQY
+464 IAAVQ
-471 LGYHSKKYGNISKRL
+471 LMAYHSRKYKPFPAKMGLLPSQEYTKRL
-486 VKSESGLLP
+486 VKYLIDKKDVVFVYRGIKNKARWLDFVPELENATCVELSSSLNACLSE
-495 TQEFAV
+495 
-501 RLVRYL
+501 
-507 MNKGVT
+507 
-513 IVICRSARL
+513 
-522 WFNAVEGLESYPKLV
+522 
-537 VINNPLRPYLTPKNC
+537 KNC
-552 KDDGFEKIE
+552 KDGGFEKIK
-561 AALNE
+561 AALTE

>member
-111 RWWMEADSVSADDL
+111 QRWMEADSVSADDL

-174 IGWEKKLL
+174 VSWEKKLL

-222 LRTGEATSVLHY
+222 LRTGEATSVLNN
-234 FLLERVYLSEGQL
+234 FLLERVCLSESRL
-247 TALLIAELRER
+247 TALLTAELRER
-258 LEEVFCW
+258 LEEVFRW

-278 YRGEEKMNEIVTTL
+278 YRGEEKMDEIVTAL

-324 WRVLAEMLAEKDYAE
+324 WREVAEKIEKNGYMRLEKLNAYADDIPFIE
-339 APENLVCPDERAV
+339 EFNKRTKNPDHQLHTE
-352 IDAYNETAPDLRKIR
+352 ILPYPFI
-367 CEGVPEPVQG
+367 G
-377 DFFNAKVALL
+377 DVLGARVVLL
-387 TLNPGWVEQ
+387 MSNPGYKVSSNIEAHEKMSDEEKRFVIRAQ
-396 TAEVPGNAGT
+396 T
-406 LKIMTPAQRRKFLRT
+406 Q
-421 KADAMLLNGCS
+421 AMLL
-432 FPTEDEDLLAID
+432 EDRAIFYSGPEYKPFND
-444 TRYWNNLLGY
+444 EQDWYWAKKTRIIREAVPG
-454 VLNRWPDAPK
+454 AETK
-464 YLTIVQY
+464 IAAVQ
-471 LGYHSKKYGNISKRL
+471 LMAYHSRKYKPFSEKMGLLPSQEYTKRL
-486 VKSESGLLP
+486 VKYLIDKKDVVFVYRGIKNKARWLDFVPELENATCVELSSSLNACLSE
-495 TQEFAV
+495 
-501 RLVRYL
+501 
-507 MNKGVT
+507 
-513 IVICRSARL
+513 
-522 WFNAVEGLESYPKLV
+522 
-537 VINNPLRPYLTPKNC
+537 KNC
-552 KDDGFEKIE
+552 KDGGFEKIK
-561 AALNE
+561 AALTE

>member
-1 MEKSELSTRDRMC
+1 MC

-82 REFRHYLSRN
+82 REFQHYLSRN

-111 RWWMEADSVSADDL
+111 QRWMEADSVSADDL

-159 ARRAYWDDLCFEFGR
+159 TRRAYWDDLCFEFGR
-174 IGWEKKLL
+174 VSWEKKLL

-234 FLLERVYLSEGQL
+234 FLLERVCLSEGQL
-247 TALLIAELRER
+247 TALLTAELRER

-265 DGGTNSAWTVGID
+265 DGGTNSAWTIGID
-278 YRGEEKMNEIVTTL
+278 YRGEEKMNEAVAL
-292 DIEKG
+292 GVEKG

-324 WRVLAEMLAEKDYAE
+324 WRVLAEKIEKNGYMRLEKLNAYADDIPFIE
-339 APENLVCPDERAV
+339 EFNKRTKNPDHQLHTE
-352 IDAYNETAPDLRKIR
+352 ILPYPFI
-367 CEGVPEPVQG
+367 G
-377 DFFNAKVALL
+377 DVLGARVVLL
-387 TLNPGWVEQ
+387 MSNPGYKVSSNIEAHEKMSDEEKRFVIRAQ
-396 TAEVPGNAGT
+396 T
-406 LKIMTPAQRRKFLRT
+406 Q
-421 KADAMLLNGCS
+421 AMLL
-432 FPTEDEDLLAID
+432 EDRAIFYSGPEYKLFND
-444 TRYWNNLLGY
+444 EQDWYWAKKTRIIREAVPG
-454 VLNRWPDAPK
+454 AETK
-464 YLTIVQY
+464 IAAVQ
-471 LGYHSKKYGNISKRL
+471 LMAYHSRRYKPFPAKMGLLPSQEYTKRL
-486 VKSESGLLP
+486 VKYLIDKKDVVFVYRGIKNKARWLDFVPELENATCVELSSSLNACLSE
-495 TQEFAV
+495 
-501 RLVRYL
+501 
-507 MNKGVT
+507 
-513 IVICRSARL
+513 
-522 WFNAVEGLESYPKLV
+522 
-537 VINNPLRPYLTPKNC
+537 KNC
-552 KDDGFEKIE
+552 KDGGFEKIK
-561 AALNE
+561 AALTE

>member
-82 REFRHYLSRN
+82 REFQHYLSRN

-111 RWWMEADSVSADDL
+111 QRWMEADSVSADDL

-234 FLLERVYLSEGQL
+234 FLLEKACLSESRL
-247 TALLIAELRER
+247 TALLTAELRER

-278 YRGEEKMNEIVTTL
+278 YRGEEKMDEIITTL

-324 WRVLAEMLAEKDYAE
+324 WRVLAEKIEKNGYMRLEKLNAYADDIPFIE
-339 APENLVCPDERAV
+339 EFNKRTKNPDHQLHTE
-352 IDAYNETAPDLRKIR
+352 ILPYPFI
-367 CEGVPEPVQG
+367 G
-377 DFFNAKVALL
+377 DVLGARVVLL
-387 TLNPGWVEQ
+387 MSNPGYKVSSNIEAHEKMSDEEKRFVIRVQ
-396 TAEVPGNAGT
+396 T
-406 LKIMTPAQRRKFLRT
+406 Q
-421 KADAMLLNGCS
+421 AMLL
-432 FPTEDEDLLAID
+432 EDRAIFYSGPEYKLFND
-444 TRYWNNLLGY
+444 EQDWYWAKKTRIIREAVPG
-454 VLNRWPDAPK
+454 AETK
-464 YLTIVQY
+464 IAAVQ
-471 LGYHSKKYGNISKRL
+471 LMAYHSRRYKPFPAKMGLLPSQEYTKRL
-486 VKSESGLLP
+486 VKYLIDKKDVVFVYRGIKNKARWLDFVPELENATCVELSSSLNACLSE
-495 TQEFAV
+495 
-501 RLVRYL
+501 
-507 MNKGVT
+507 
-513 IVICRSARL
+513 
-522 WFNAVEGLESYPKLV
+522 
-537 VINNPLRPYLTPKNC
+537 KNC
-552 KDDGFEKIE
+552 KDGGFEKIK
-561 AALNE
+561 AALTE

>member
-36 RGEFPLLDMIEAIR
+36 RGKFPLLDMIETIR

-111 RWWMEADSVSADDL
+111 QRWMEADSVSADDL

-234 FLLERVYLSEGQL
+234 FLLERICLSENRL
-247 TALLIAELRER
+247 TALLTAELRER

-265 DGGTNSAWTVGID
+265 DGGTNSAWTIGID
-278 YRGEEKMNEIVTTL
+278 YRGEEKMNEAVAL
-292 DIEKG
+292 GVEKG

-324 WRVLAEMLAEKDYAE
+324 WRVLAEKIEKNGYMRLEKLNAYADDIPFIE
-339 APENLVCPDERAV
+339 EFNERTKNEPEYQLHTEILPYPF
-352 IDAYNETAPDLRKIR
+352 I
-367 CEGVPEPVQG
+367 G
-377 DFFNAKVALL
+377 DVLGARVVLL
-387 TLNPGWVEQ
+387 MSNPGYKVSSNIEAHEKMSDEEKRFVIRAQ
-396 TAEVPGNAGT
+396 T
-406 LKIMTPAQRRKFLRT
+406 Q
-421 KADAMLLNGCS
+421 AMLL
-432 FPTEDEDLLAID
+432 EDRAIFYSGPEYKPFND
-444 TRYWNNLLGY
+444 EQDWYWAKKTRIIREAVPG
-454 VLNRWPDAPK
+454 AETK
-464 YLTIVQY
+464 IAAVQ
-471 LGYHSKKYGNISKRL
+471 LMAYHSRRYKPFPAKMGLLPSQEYTKRL
-486 VKSESGLLP
+486 VKYLIDKKDVVFVYRGIKNKARWLDFVPELENATCVELSSSLNACLSE
-495 TQEFAV
+495 
-501 RLVRYL
+501 
-507 MNKGVT
+507 
-513 IVICRSARL
+513 
-522 WFNAVEGLESYPKLV
+522 
-537 VINNPLRPYLTPKNC
+537 KNC
-552 KDDGFEKIE
+552 KDGGFEKIK
-561 AALNE
+561 AALTE

>member
-36 RGEFPLLDMIEAIR
+36 RGEFPLLNMIEAIR

-111 RWWMEADSVSADDL
+111 QRWMEADSVSADDL
-125 VVKKYRDEATPV
+125 VVKKYRDEATPA

-174 IGWEKKLL
+174 VSWEKKLL

-189 YGGDLEVVLA
+189 YGGGLEVVLA

-210 RIPHSLAYYISY
+210 RIPHSLAYYVSY

-247 TALLIAELRER
+247 TALLTAELRER

-278 YRGEEKMNEIVTTL
+278 YRGEEKMDEIITTL

-324 WRVLAEMLAEKDYAE
+324 WRVLAEKIEKNGYMRLEKLNAYADDIPFIE
-339 APENLVCPDERAV
+339 EFNERTKNEPEYQLHTEILPYPF
-352 IDAYNETAPDLRKIR
+352 I
-367 CEGVPEPVQG
+367 G
-377 DFFNAKVALL
+377 DVLGARVVLL
-387 TLNPGWVEQ
+387 MSNPGYKVSSNIEAHEKMSDEEKRFVIRAQ
-396 TAEVPGNAGT
+396 T
-406 LKIMTPAQRRKFLRT
+406 Q
-421 KADAMLLNGCS
+421 AMLL
-432 FPTEDEDLLAID
+432 EDRAIFYSGPEYKPFNEEQD
-444 TRYWNNLLGY
+444 WYWAKKTRIIREAVPG
-454 VLNRWPDAPK
+454 AETK
-464 YLTIVQY
+464 IAAVQ
-471 LGYHSKKYGNISKRL
+471 LMAYHSRKYKPFPAKMGLLPSQEYTKRL
-486 VKSESGLLP
+486 VKYLIDKNVIFVYARSKAQWLDFVPELENATCVELSSIRNACLSE
-495 TQEFAV
+495 
-501 RLVRYL
+501 
-507 MNKGVT
+507 
-513 IVICRSARL
+513 
-522 WFNAVEGLESYPKLV
+522 
-537 VINNPLRPYLTPKNC
+537 KNC
-552 KDDGFEKIE
+552 KDGGFEKIK
-561 AALNE
+561 AALTE

>member
-36 RGEFPLLDMIEAIR
+36 RGEFPLLNMIEAIR

-111 RWWMEADSVSADDL
+111 RWWMEADSVSTDDL
-125 VVKKYRDEATPV
+125 VVKKYRDETTPA

-174 IGWEKKLL
+174 VSWEKKLL

-234 FLLERVYLSEGQL
+234 FLLERVCLSEGQL
-247 TALLIAELRER
+247 TALLTAELRER

-278 YRGEEKMNEIVTTL
+278 YRGEEKMDEIITTL

-324 WRVLAEMLAEKDYAE
+324 WRVLAEKIEKNGYMRLEKLNAYADDIPFIE
-339 APENLVCPDERAV
+339 EFNKRTKNPDHQLHTE
-352 IDAYNETAPDLRKIR
+352 ILPYPFI
-367 CEGVPEPVQG
+367 G
-377 DFFNAKVALL
+377 DVLGARVVLL
-387 TLNPGWVEQ
+387 MSNPGYKVSSNIEAHEKMSDEEKRFVIRAQ
-396 TAEVPGNAGT
+396 T
-406 LKIMTPAQRRKFLRT
+406 Q
-421 KADAMLLNGCS
+421 AMLL
-432 FPTEDEDLLAID
+432 EDRAIFYSGPEYKPFNEEQD
-444 TRYWNNLLGY
+444 WYWAKKTRIIREAVPG
-454 VLNRWPDAPK
+454 AETK
-464 YLTIVQY
+464 IAAVQ
-471 LGYHSKKYGNISKRL
+471 LMAYHSRRYKPFPAKMGLLPSQEYTKRL
-486 VKSESGLLP
+486 VKYLIDKKDVVFVYRGIKNKARWLDFVPELENATCVELSSSLNACLSE
-495 TQEFAV
+495 
-501 RLVRYL
+501 
-507 MNKGVT
+507 
-513 IVICRSARL
+513 
-522 WFNAVEGLESYPKLV
+522 
-537 VINNPLRPYLTPKNC
+537 KNC
-552 KDDGFEKIE
+552 KDGGFEKIK
-561 AALNE
+561 AALTE

>member
-1 MEKSELSTRDRMC
+1 MC

-36 RGEFPLLDMIEAIR
+36 RREFPLLDMIEAIR

-111 RWWMEADSVSADDL
+111 QRWMEADSVSADDL

-247 TALLIAELRER
+247 TALLTAELRER

-278 YRGEEKMNEIVTTL
+278 YRGEEKMDEIITTL

-324 WRVLAEMLAEKDYAE
+324 WRVLAEKIEKNGYMRLEKLNAYADDIPFIE
-339 APENLVCPDERAV
+339 EFNERTKNEPEYQLHTEILPYPFIGDVL
-352 IDAYNETAPDLRKIR
+352 DAR
-367 CEGVPEPVQG
+367 VV
-377 DFFNAKVALL
+377 LL
-387 TLNPGWVEQ
+387 MSNPGYKVSSNIEAHEKMSDEEKRFVIRAQ
-396 TAEVPGNAGT
+396 T
-406 LKIMTPAQRRKFLRT
+406 Q
-421 KADAMLLNGCS
+421 AMLL
-432 FPTEDEDLLAID
+432 EDRAIFYSGPEYKPFND
-444 TRYWNNLLGY
+444 EQDWYWAKKTRIIREAVPG
-454 VLNRWPDAPK
+454 AETK
-464 YLTIVQY
+464 IAAVQ
-471 LGYHSKKYGNISKRL
+471 LMAYHSRKYKPFPAKMGLLPSQEYTKRL
-486 VKSESGLLP
+486 VKYLIDKNVIFVYARSKAQWLDFVPELENATCVELSSIRNACLSE
-495 TQEFAV
+495 
-501 RLVRYL
+501 
-507 MNKGVT
+507 
-513 IVICRSARL
+513 
-522 WFNAVEGLESYPKLV
+522 
-537 VINNPLRPYLTPKNC
+537 KNC
-552 KDDGFEKIE
+552 KDGGFEIIKT
-561 AALNE
+561 ALTE

>member
-159 ARRAYWDDLCFEFGR
+159 TRRAYWDDLCFEFGR
-174 IGWEKKLL
+174 VSWEKKLL

-234 FLLERVYLSEGQL
+234 FLLERVCLSEGQL
-247 TALLIAELRER
+247 TALLTAELRER

-265 DGGTNSAWTVGID
+265 DGGTNSAWTIGID
-278 YRGEEKMNEIVTTL
+278 YRGEEKMNEAVAL
-292 DIEKG
+292 GVEKG

-324 WRVLAEMLAEKDYAE
+324 WRVLAEKIEKNGYMRLEKLNAYADDIPFIE
-339 APENLVCPDERAV
+339 EFNKRTKNPDHQLHTE
-352 IDAYNETAPDLRKIR
+352 ILPYPFI
-367 CEGVPEPVQG
+367 G
-377 DFFNAKVALL
+377 DVLGARVVLL
-387 TLNPGWVEQ
+387 MSNPGYKVSSNIEAHEKMSDEEKRFVIRAQ
-396 TAEVPGNAGT
+396 T
-406 LKIMTPAQRRKFLRT
+406 Q
-421 KADAMLLNGCS
+421 AMLL
-432 FPTEDEDLLAID
+432 EDRAIFYSGPEYKLFND
-444 TRYWNNLLGY
+444 EQDWYWAKKTRIIREAVPG
-454 VLNRWPDAPK
+454 AETK
-464 YLTIVQY
+464 IAAVQ
-471 LGYHSKKYGNISKRL
+471 LMAYHSRRYKPFPAKMGLLPSQEYTKRL
-486 VKSESGLLP
+486 VKYLIDKKDVVFVYRGIKNKARWLDFVPELENATCVELSSSLNACLSE
-495 TQEFAV
+495 
-501 RLVRYL
+501 
-507 MNKGVT
+507 
-513 IVICRSARL
+513 
-522 WFNAVEGLESYPKLV
+522 
-537 VINNPLRPYLTPKNC
+537 KNC
-552 KDDGFEKIE
+552 KDGGFEKIK
-561 AALNE
+561 AALAE

>member
-36 RGEFPLLDMIEAIR
+36 RGEFPLLDMIEARR

-106 KSEWL
+106 KSKWL
-111 RWWMEADSVSADDL
+111 RWWMEADSVSADDF
-125 VVKKYRDEATPV
+125 VVKKYRDEATPA

-174 IGWEKKLL
+174 VSWEKKLL

-234 FLLERVYLSEGQL
+234 FLLERVCLSEGQL
-247 TALLIAELRER
+247 TALLTAELRER

-265 DGGTNSAWTVGID
+265 DGGTNSAWTIGID
-278 YRGEEKMNEIVTTL
+278 YRGEEKMDEIITTL
-292 DIEKG
+292 DIERG

-324 WRVLAEMLAEKDYAE
+324 WRVLAEKIEKNGYMRLEKLNAYADDIPFIE
-339 APENLVCPDERAV
+339 EFNERTKNEPEYQLHTEILPYPFIGDVL
-352 IDAYNETAPDLRKIR
+352 DAR
-367 CEGVPEPVQG
+367 VV
-377 DFFNAKVALL
+377 LL
-387 TLNPGWVEQ
+387 MSNPGYKVSSNIEAHEKMSDEEKRFVIRAQ
-396 TAEVPGNAGT
+396 T
-406 LKIMTPAQRRKFLRT
+406 Q
-421 KADAMLLNGCS
+421 AMLL
-432 FPTEDEDLLAID
+432 EDRAIFYSGPEYKPFND
-444 TRYWNNLLGY
+444 EQDWYWAKKTRIIREAVPG
-454 VLNRWPDAPK
+454 AETK
-464 YLTIVQY
+464 IAAVQ
-471 LGYHSKKYGNISKRL
+471 LMAYHSRKYKPFPEKMGLLPSQEYTKRL
-486 VKSESGLLP
+486 VKYLIDKKDVVFVYRGIKNKARWLDFVPELENATCVELSSSLNACLSE
-495 TQEFAV
+495 
-501 RLVRYL
+501 
-507 MNKGVT
+507 
-513 IVICRSARL
+513 
-522 WFNAVEGLESYPKLV
+522 
-537 VINNPLRPYLTPKNC
+537 KNC
-552 KDDGFEKIE
+552 KDGGFEKIK
-561 AALNE
+561 AALTE

>member
-36 RGEFPLLDMIEAIR
+36 RGEFPLLNMIEAIR

-159 ARRAYWDDLCFEFGR
+159 TRRAYWDDLCFEFGR
-174 IGWEKKLL
+174 VSWEKKLL

-222 LRTGEATSVLHY
+222 LRTGEATSVLNN
-234 FLLERVYLSEGQL
+234 FLLERVCLSEGQL
-247 TALLIAELRER
+247 TALLTAELRER

-265 DGGTNSAWTVGID
+265 DGGTNSAWTIGID
-278 YRGEEKMNEIVTTL
+278 YRGEEKMNEAVAL
-292 DIEKG
+292 GVEKG

-324 WRVLAEMLAEKDYAE
+324 WRVLAEKIEKNGYMRLEKLNAYADDIPFIE
-339 APENLVCPDERAV
+339 EFNKRTKIPDHQLHTE
-352 IDAYNETAPDLRKIR
+352 ILPYPFI
-367 CEGVPEPVQG
+367 G
-377 DFFNAKVALL
+377 DVLGARVVLL
-387 TLNPGWVEQ
+387 MSNPGYKVSSNIEAHEKMSDEEKRFVIRAQ
-396 TAEVPGNAGT
+396 T
-406 LKIMTPAQRRKFLRT
+406 Q
-421 KADAMLLNGCS
+421 AMLL
-432 FPTEDEDLLAID
+432 EDRAIFYSGPEYKLFND
-444 TRYWNNLLGY
+444 EQDWYWAKKTRIIREAVPG
-454 VLNRWPDAPK
+454 AETK
-464 YLTIVQY
+464 IAAVQ
-471 LGYHSKKYGNISKRL
+471 LMAYHSRRYKPFPAKMGLLPSQEYTKRL
-486 VKSESGLLP
+486 VKYLIDKKDVVFVYRGIKNKARWLDFVPELENATCVELSSSLNACLSE
-495 TQEFAV
+495 
-501 RLVRYL
+501 
-507 MNKGVT
+507 
-513 IVICRSARL
+513 
-522 WFNAVEGLESYPKLV
+522 
-537 VINNPLRPYLTPKNC
+537 KNC
-552 KDDGFEKIE
+552 KDGGFEKIK
-561 AALNE
+561 AALTE

>member
-92 GLKSGDFEKLEDAE
+92 GLKSGDFEKLKDAE

-111 RWWMEADSVSADDL
+111 QRWMEADSVSADDL

-159 ARRAYWDDLCFEFGR
+159 SRRAYWDDLCFEFGR
-174 IGWEKKLL
+174 VSWEKKLL

-222 LRTGEATSVLHY
+222 LRTGEATSVLNN
-234 FLLERVYLSEGQL
+234 FLLERVCLSESRL
-247 TALLIAELRER
+247 TALLTAELRER
-258 LEEVFCW
+258 LEEVFRW

-278 YRGEEKMNEIVTTL
+278 YRGEEKMDEIVTAL

-312 METKETL
+312 METGKSSVSCPLKPKRFSPLKTFNNAPLKSLDRWGYYYFSLFPSVCSHFTDTFSCQLNPVRRMYNTIHNGICYCRVSDCIIPIVRWQLRGDDDGLAPMSVLYYIEQDGSFLGIKVHKEEVIQYEQRAPFDSL
-319 LKENP
+319 EFRFQCAFYFCHLK
-324 WRVLAEMLAEKDYAE
+324 RTHKFRSIRII
-339 APENLVCPDERAV
+339 CP
-352 IDAYNETAPDLRKIR
+352 Y
-367 CEGVPEPVQG
+367 
-377 DFFNAKVALL
+377 ALL
-387 TLNPGWVEQ
+387 AGFIPHCCGKEALPG
-396 TAEVPGNAGT
+396 TG
-406 LKIMTPAQRRKFLRT
+406 
-421 KADAMLLNGCS
+421 
-432 FPTEDEDLLAID
+432 
-444 TRYWNNLLGY
+444 
-454 VLNRWPDAPK
+454 
-464 YLTIVQY
+464 
-471 LGYHSKKYGNISKRL
+471 
-486 VKSESGLLP
+486 
-495 TQEFAV
+495 
-501 RLVRYL
+501 
-507 MNKGVT
+507 
-513 IVICRSARL
+513 
-522 WFNAVEGLESYPKLV
+522 
-537 VINNPLRPYLTPKNC
+537 
-552 KDDGFEKIE
+552 
-561 AALNE
+561 

>member
-36 RGEFPLLDMIEAIR
+36 RGEFPLLNMIEAIR

-70 AAAEGSRIARLE
+70 AAAEGSRMARLE

-92 GLKSGDFEKLEDAE
+92 GLKNGDFEKLEDAE

-111 RWWMEADSVSADDL
+111 QWWMEADSVSADDL

-159 ARRAYWDDLCFEFGR
+159 TRRAYWDDLCFEFGR

-222 LRTGEATSVLHY
+222 LRTGEATSVLNN
-234 FLLERVYLSEGQL
+234 FLLERVCLSESRL
-247 TALLIAELRER
+247 TALLTAELRER
-258 LEEVFCW
+258 LEEVFRW

-278 YRGEEKMNEIVTTL
+278 YRGEEKMDEIITTL

-324 WRVLAEMLAEKDYAE
+324 WRVLAEKIEKNGYMRLEKLNAYADDIPFIE
-339 APENLVCPDERAV
+339 EFNERTKNEPEYQLHTEILPYPF
-352 IDAYNETAPDLRKIR
+352 I
-367 CEGVPEPVQG
+367 G
-377 DFFNAKVALL
+377 DVLGARVVLL
-387 TLNPGWVEQ
+387 MSNPGYKVSSNIEAHEKMSDEEKRFVIRAQ
-396 TAEVPGNAGT
+396 T
-406 LKIMTPAQRRKFLRT
+406 Q
-421 KADAMLLNGCS
+421 AMLL
-432 FPTEDEDLLAID
+432 EDRAIFYSGPEYKPFND
-444 TRYWNNLLGY
+444 EQDWYWAKKTRIIREAVPG
-454 VLNRWPDAPK
+454 AETK
-464 YLTIVQY
+464 IAAVQ
-471 LGYHSKKYGNISKRL
+471 LMAYHSRRYKPFPAKMGLLPSQEYTKRL
-486 VKSESGLLP
+486 VKYLIDKKDVVFVYRGIKNKARWLDFVPELENATCVELSSSLNACLSE
-495 TQEFAV
+495 
-501 RLVRYL
+501 
-507 MNKGVT
+507 
-513 IVICRSARL
+513 
-522 WFNAVEGLESYPKLV
+522 
-537 VINNPLRPYLTPKNC
+537 KNC
-552 KDDGFEKIE
+552 KDGGFEKIK
-561 AALNE
+561 AALTE

>member
-1 MEKSELSTRDRMC
+1 MEKSGLSTRDRMC

-111 RWWMEADSVSADDL
+111 QRWMEADSVSADDL
-125 VVKKYRDEATPV
+125 VVKKYRDEATPA

-247 TALLIAELRER
+247 TALLTAELRER

-278 YRGEEKMNEIVTTL
+278 YRGEEKMDEIITTL

-324 WRVLAEMLAEKDYAE
+324 WRVLAEKIEKNGYMRLEKLNAYADDIPFIE
-339 APENLVCPDERAV
+339 EFNERTKNEPEYQLHTEILPYPF
-352 IDAYNETAPDLRKIR
+352 I
-367 CEGVPEPVQG
+367 G
-377 DFFNAKVALL
+377 DVLGARVVLL
-387 TLNPGWVEQ
+387 MSNPGYKVSSNIEAHEKMSDEEKRFVIRAQ
-396 TAEVPGNAGT
+396 T
-406 LKIMTPAQRRKFLRT
+406 Q
-421 KADAMLLNGCS
+421 AMLL
-432 FPTEDEDLLAID
+432 EDRAIFYSGPEYKPFND
-444 TRYWNNLLGY
+444 EQDWYWAKKTRIIREAVPG
-454 VLNRWPDAPK
+454 AETK
-464 YLTIVQY
+464 IAAVQ
-471 LGYHSKKYGNISKRL
+471 LMAYHSRKYKPFPAKMGLLPSQEYTKRL
-486 VKSESGLLP
+486 VKYLIDKNVIFVYARSKAQWLDFVPELENATCVELSSIRNACLSE
-495 TQEFAV
+495 
-501 RLVRYL
+501 
-507 MNKGVT
+507 
-513 IVICRSARL
+513 
-522 WFNAVEGLESYPKLV
+522 
-537 VINNPLRPYLTPKNC
+537 KNC
-552 KDDGFEKIE
+552 KDGGFEIIKT
-561 AALNE
+561 ALTE

>member
-1 MEKSELSTRDRMC
+1 MEKSGLSTRDRMC

-111 RWWMEADSVSADDL
+111 QRWMEADSVSADDL

-234 FLLERVYLSEGQL
+234 FLLERVCLSESRL
-247 TALLIAELRER
+247 TALLTAELRER

-278 YRGEEKMNEIVTTL
+278 YRGEEKMDEIITTL

-324 WRVLAEMLAEKDYAE
+324 WRVLAEKIEKNGYMRLEKLNAYADDIPFIE
-339 APENLVCPDERAV
+339 EFNERTKNEPEYQLHTEILPYPF
-352 IDAYNETAPDLRKIR
+352 I
-367 CEGVPEPVQG
+367 G
-377 DFFNAKVALL
+377 DVLGARVVLL
-387 TLNPGWVEQ
+387 MSNPGYKVSSNIEAHEKMSDEEKRFVIRAQ
-396 TAEVPGNAGT
+396 T
-406 LKIMTPAQRRKFLRT
+406 Q
-421 KADAMLLNGCS
+421 AMLL
-432 FPTEDEDLLAID
+432 EDRAIFYSGPEYKPFND
-444 TRYWNNLLGY
+444 EQDWYWAKKTRIIREAVPG
-454 VLNRWPDAPK
+454 AETK
-464 YLTIVQY
+464 IAAVQ
-471 LGYHSKKYGNISKRL
+471 LMAYHSRRYKPFPAKMGLLPSQEYTKRL
-486 VKSESGLLP
+486 VKYLIDKKDVVFVYRGIKNKARWLDFVPELENATCVELSSSLNACLSE
-495 TQEFAV
+495 
-501 RLVRYL
+501 
-507 MNKGVT
+507 
-513 IVICRSARL
+513 
-522 WFNAVEGLESYPKLV
+522 
-537 VINNPLRPYLTPKNC
+537 KNC
-552 KDDGFEKIE
+552 KDGGFEKIK
-561 AALNE
+561 AALTE